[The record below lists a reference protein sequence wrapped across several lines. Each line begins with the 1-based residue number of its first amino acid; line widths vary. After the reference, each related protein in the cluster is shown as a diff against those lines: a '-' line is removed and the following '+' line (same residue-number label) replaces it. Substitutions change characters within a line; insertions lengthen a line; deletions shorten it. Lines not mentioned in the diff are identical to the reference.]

1 MTWQLIKRAN
11 IDENKWN
18 NTVDN
23 SANHHIS
30 GLSWYLDI
38 VAPNWHGLVWN
49 DYEIVFPFYKKKK
62 YCIPYFM
69 QPPMITH
76 LRLYSLISINKDIFL
91 SLLETIKKNVLYA
104 DFYLEDIEFAND
116 FKKLDRYNYILDLN
130 DITDLHDVLSSH
142 HLRKIKKFEKLNYQF
157 IHLTNISEYFLD
169 DYLCNSKYLIKL
181 KNIRKIIIELGKCF
195 ENRKIG
201 GWWAIKQ
208 NDDILSIALISEYQ
222 NKLVLHAFASNE
234 IGKKQG
240 AMHFLIYQIIK
251 QAQNNGINIIDFD
264 GGNNDKMAFF
274 YQGFGG
280 KPYNYVELIIKQF
293 HFGLF

>member
-1 MTWQLIKRAN
+1 MTWQVIKRAN

-18 NTVDN
+18 HTVDN
-23 SANHHIS
+23 SSNHHIS

-49 DYEIVFPFYKKKK
+49 DYEIVFPFTKKKK
-62 YCIPYFM
+62 YFIPYFM

-76 LRLYSLISINKDIFL
+76 LRLYSLISINKDIYL

-104 DFYLEDIEFAND
+104 DFYIENVEFAND
-116 FKKLDRYNYILDLN
+116 FNKLDRYNYILDFK

-142 HLRKIKKFEKLNYQF
+142 HLRKIKKFKKLNYQF

-181 KNIRKIIIELGKCF
+181 KNLRKIIIELGKCF
-195 ENRKIG
+195 ENRQVG

-208 NDDILSIALISEYQ
+208 NDDILAIALISKYQ
-222 NKLVLHAFASNE
+222 NKLVLHAFASND

-240 AMHFLIYQIIK
+240 VMHFLIYQIIK

-264 GGNNDKMAFF
+264 GGNNYKMAFF
-274 YQGFGG
+274 YEGFGG
-280 KPYNYVELIIKQF
+280 KPYKYVELIIKQF
-293 HFGLF
+293 SF

>member
-49 DYEIVFPFYKKKK
+49 DYEIVFPFTKKKK
-62 YCIPYFM
+62 YFIPYFM

-76 LRLYSLISINKDIFL
+76 LRLYSLISINKDIYL
-91 SLLETIKKNVLYA
+91 SLLETIKKNVFYA
-104 DFYLEDIEFAND
+104 DFYIEDIEFATD
-116 FKKLDRYNYILDLN
+116 FKKFDRYNYILDLK

-142 HLRKIKKFEKLNYQF
+142 HLRKIKKFEKLNHQF
-157 IHLTNISEYFLD
+157 IYLTNISEYFLD

-181 KNIRKIIIELGKCF
+181 KNLRKIIIELGKCF
-195 ENRKIG
+195 ENRQIG

-240 AMHFLIYQIIK
+240 AMHFLIYQMIK

-280 KPYNYVELIIKQF
+280 KPYKYVELIIKQF
-293 HFGLF
+293 HF

>member
-18 NTVDN
+18 HTVDN
-23 SANHHIS
+23 SSNHHIS

-49 DYEIVFPFYKKKK
+49 DYEIVFPFTKKKK
-62 YCIPYFM
+62 YFIPYFM

-195 ENRKIG
+195 ENRQSG

-208 NDDILSIALISEYQ
+208 NDEILSIALISEYQ

-264 GGNNDKMAFF
+264 GGNNYKMAFF
-274 YQGFGG
+274 YEGFGG
-280 KPYNYVELIIKQF
+280 KPYKYVELIIKQF
-293 HFGLF
+293 SF

>member
-49 DYEIVFPFYKKKK
+49 DYEIVFPFSKKKK

-208 NDDILSIALISEYQ
+208 NDDILSIALISMYQ

-293 HFGLF
+293 HF